1 MPGEISKILPLE
13 FWHFVEVF
21 VHAFD
26 HFDSLLP
33 RSYQSKAQVHIR
45 TDFSFHAKPLVISSF
60 EIQGHL
66 RSNDLTQGRSRSTY
80 LPFLF
85 SA

>member
-1 MPGEISKILPLE
+1 MFYITNLPIKIFGLKVPGEISKILPLE
-13 FWHFVEVF
+13 FWHSVEVF

-45 TDFSFHAKPLVISSF
+45 TDFSFHAKPLVI
-60 EIQGHL
+60 L
-66 RSNDLTQGRSRSTY
+66 RSSKVKYTVT
-80 LPFLF
+80 
-85 SA
+85 